1 MTTRPGPGKT
11 SIATPIAITVKPD
24 TVMRAV
30 FRCRFICTSIL
41 VSGNNHWKEKP
52 VRLLQPIAVLSLLL
66 ALTPAPARADGLIV
80 PFVGY
85 NFGGDSSINC
95 VSLTNCQEKRT
106 NFGVSL
112 LSMGPVFGI
121 EEDLSY
127 AKNFFGETPGTANS
141 VFSLMSSLVVGVG
154 VGPVRP
160 YVLGGVGLIR
170 PHASSLTGSI
180 TGLAT
185 TTGQNSLGSDIG
197 GGITALF
204 GGHIGVRGDLRHF
217 HTFQDLNLFV
227 FNGQKLDFWRA
238 SLGLALSF

>member
-1 MTTRPGPGKT
+1 
-11 SIATPIAITVKPD
+11 
-24 TVMRAV
+24 
-30 FRCRFICTSIL
+30 
-41 VSGNNHWKEKP
+41 
-52 VRLLQPIAVLSLLL
+52 VRLLRPIAVALLLL
-66 ALTPAPARADGLIV
+66 ALTQAPARADGLII

-85 NFGGDSSINC
+85 NFGGDSSSTC

-112 LSMGPVFGI
+112 VSMGPVFGL

-127 AKNFFGETPGTANS
+127 AKNFFGDTPGTPNS

-170 PHASSLTGSI
+170 PHVSSLTGSI

-185 TTGQNSLGSDIG
+185 TTGKNAVGYDIG

-204 GGHIGVRGDLRHF
+204 GGHIGIRGDLRHF
-217 HTFQDLNLFV
+217 HTFQDLNLLI

-238 SLGLALSF
+238 SAGLALAF